1 MLNNCYTLIYD
12 LGELFLLS
20 NDELVLIG
28 GCMCSKCFHFLSLV
42 SRLLCLF
49 CLNGPF
55 FVLLT
60 CDIGVY
66 LQVYIHILILNVH
79 RSWVPIQ
86 LPSGDNMGS
95 TWEEL
100 WLYEPS

>member
-1 MLNNCYTLIYD
+1 
-12 LGELFLLS
+12 
-20 NDELVLIG
+20 
-28 GCMCSKCFHFLSLV
+28 MCSKCFHFLSLV

-60 CDIGVY
+60 CEIGVY

-79 RSWVPIQ
+79 RPCEHTAPKWGQHGEHLGRIVAV
-86 LPSGDNMGS
+86 
-95 TWEEL
+95 
-100 WLYEPS
+100 